1 MPVKVLEESS
11 GRCAVYRRFAPVL
24 TALLLA
30 GLVVFSSGC
39 TGRRGQTVED
49 IPTPASFEGLA
60 TAQYLTQVAPPEG
73 FRQAAAFPEIDANL
87 NLLAGGHYSV
97 YLEFDGVFS
106 RTPRP
111 TQAVAAA
118 EVWFNQVGSSRRII
132 AQITGE
138 MLGRENNS
146 FEAVRL
152 GPDPFLVQNGECLK
166 EGPDAQAAASLRA
179 GTLIG
184 GVKHAVPGA
193 KKAIINGVEVYLY
206 TFTTADLN
214 LPSVEVTEGGTM
226 TATSGELWVAP
237 EHNAVVRFYVNLD
250 VTNAIIFG
258 RALPVDGSVIIRY
271 DLYDIGQTT
280 NISVPNGC

>member
-1 MPVKVLEESS
+1 M
-11 GRCAVYRRFAPVL
+11 VYRARSLCLLLLV
-24 TALLLA
+24 ALLLFVSA
-30 GLVVFSSGC
+30 CS
-39 TGRRGQTVED
+39 GRRGQTVED

-73 FRQAAAFPEIDANL
+73 FRESVAFPEIDANL
-87 NLLAGGHYSV
+87 NLLAGGRYTV
-97 YLEFDGVFS
+97 YLDFQGVFS

-111 TQAVAAA
+111 TNAAAAA
-118 EVWFNQVGSSRRII
+118 EVWFNQVGSSRRIV

-138 MLGRENNS
+138 MLGRQDNS

-184 GVKHAVPGA
+184 GVKQAVPGA
-193 KKAIINGVEVYLY
+193 KKAVINGVEVYLY
-206 TFTTADLN
+206 TFATTDLN
-214 LPSVEVTEGGTM
+214 LPAVQLAEGGTI
-226 TATSGELWVAP
+226 TASSGELWVAP
-237 EHNAVVRFYVNLD
+237 QHNAVVRFYVNLD

-258 RALPVDGSVIIRY
+258 RALPVDGTVIIRY